1 MLQSISAG
9 LAGMGELLVKLDVGV
24 GLLVGVGASMSA
36 SHLFAL
42 LANRLRPR
50 QILLHMVVDALVL
63 SLAFLIGIISHS
75 LMLTLVAGVPL
86 QPITFGNR
94 MGVALWPGL
103 FYVLVAA
110 PYISD
115 LIAVTLLAWVHL
127 NVLVLLQAVYGVPL
141 EKGLIIS
148 LPGYVLSL
156 ILIGLLFAQRWR
168 ASYNTLAREVASL
181 S

>member
-1 MLQSISAG
+1 
-9 LAGMGELLVKLDVGV
+9 MGELLLKLDVGV

-42 LANRLRPR
+42 LANKLRPR
-50 QILLHMVVDALVL
+50 QILFHMIIDALVL
-63 SLAFLIGIISHS
+63 SLAFLIGIVSHS

-94 MGVALWPGL
+94 MGVALWPCL

-115 LIAVTLLAWVHL
+115 LIAITLLAWVHL
-127 NVLVLLQAVYGVPL
+127 NVVVLLQAVYGVPL
-141 EKGLIIS
+141 AKGLIIS
-148 LPGYVLSL
+148 LPGYGLSL
-156 ILIGLLFAQRWR
+156 VLIGYLFAQRWR
-168 ASYNTLAREVASL
+168 ASYSTLAREVASL
-181 S
+181 P